1 MFLAAKIAQFT
12 LLPDYPAYGRFSL
25 GHAME
30 SLIRVELKDGTICR
44 MAIKAFN
51 IFLAHGKIA
60 RFERSDGWVVVGR
73 DPLRNMENP
82 DTYGGLERRSA
93 IPV

>member
-1 MFLAAKIAQFT
+1 
-12 LLPDYPAYGRFSL
+12 
-25 GHAME
+25 ME
-30 SLIRVELKDGTICR
+30 LLIRVELKDGTICR

-73 DPLRNMENP
+73 DPLRNMDDVDEYP
-82 DTYGGLERRSA
+82 GPERRTA